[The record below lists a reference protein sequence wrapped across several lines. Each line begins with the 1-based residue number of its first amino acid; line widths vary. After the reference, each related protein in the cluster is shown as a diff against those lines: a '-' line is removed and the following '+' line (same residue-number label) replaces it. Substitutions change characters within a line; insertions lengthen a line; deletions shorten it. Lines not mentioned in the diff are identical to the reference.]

1 MGPRKFGFAPG
12 GNNGDKYGISDVNRR
27 EYRDMVMRKYHEN
40 SAKSNSKITEP
51 KIENAITENKVN
63 VAEENNI
70 EANSPKVE
78 NAAGNMK
85 SEKVDYI
92 DWPDWRIVVGYGEK
106 EDRQAEAEDEIAD
119 VNNAE
124 ISELKDEPIVEDV
137 NSIVEDAEPSAKVDN
152 AIEDVKPVVE
162 DARLSAKELA
172 AIWAESLEAQR
183 LARENYTE
191 DVKPIVE
198 DAKPITEDV
207 NSENQNTMQP
217 DKAREE
223 YYARKHEERAAQLA
237 QFRMNEYKE
246 KTGEQVDKNES
257 DRKLELRHQF
267 DQIKLETDTFLKMQA
282 GLGLMNEKE
291 IRDYKDNL
299 NKQEKNALEYM
310 RDGGDGSLAPMENL
324 MKRSLDQISVF
335 EANIQATPE
344 YQEME
349 RKKALVKKGLDA
361 IKERRGND
369 AELGVNDFHFKEK
382 AYKMQANLAEREF
395 LAKAFSAEDKKNTNE
410 ALNAATEKFNKLD
423 EEAIKLTRELKA
435 GGRKLTFEDYQ
446 KIDAAWGASAAAE
459 AKVNEIKNA
468 DRKEIAFDFAKNQY
482 EKVHKGEQMNGV
494 EGSFLS
500 KFNVLTG
507 EDTIEKFEPT
517 VKDKMGEVAAKMTNK
532 EDTPEGNPE
541 GESGDNPKGD
551 PEVDPSSDSK
561 DPEVDPNGKPKD
573 PEADPNGKPKDSE
586 ADPNG
591 KPKDSEADPN
601 SDPKDPEVDPSSD
614 SKDPEVD
621 PSGDPKDPEVDP
633 NGKPKDPEADPNGKP
648 KDSEADP
655 SDSEKDKK
663 KGLVAGVIDKIKKH
677 SHNIKLFLGV
687 AGAAVA
693 IAFLAQSGSK
703 FFANNTAVEQ
713 GMDKE
718 NNGNTDGDVEGAL
731 AEHDAGNEVDS
742 LIKGNSFNIMVDGN
756 ETKIELN
763 DNINPEFPGFTDSRR
778 SGNDMTFVDR
788 SGLESLKE
796 QGASSEALGAEGM
809 KEILNTMENP
819 NMASYLGASFGAFEM
834 ADSPTAVNDITYMIQ
849 HGDAEA
855 QVAIKEKANNTIA
868 NFLEGSTLK
877 LGSIMNE
884 TYQSGYASNNGGEG
898 NLQVDMALDKDGVFH
913 KDQAVEFVY
922 AENKDGE
929 NIMDMNVRDGFK
941 ENSLRALGVI
951 EKNAS
956 DGEVMNIM
964 SSVKILG
971 INVKC
976 GQVIFQYLK
985 TEKKEVTK
993 TVDKTE
999 VTTSVVTPENVE
1011 VVENK
1016 EPEPSKPKNETPPS
1030 TPKEN
1035 PKTPENNASEGK
1047 TNTASTDGNQQ
1058 KMGKVEADKAI
1069 YEFGDENHDATKQLP
1084 GSEIEDKAVFDQMVR
1099 EAAKQN
1105 LTPNSYVTT
1114 QDNSQGVVHQE
1125 DVATEKQADA
1135 ENRSVL
1141 AEEKPVERQDIQ
1153 GSHSEDKSFSD
1164 NDLGNIAK
1172 EAKADNTLAHE
1183 SGQTTTVDTTSSSE
1197 Q

>member
-1 MGPRKFGFAPG
+1 MGPKNMNFTPSRD
-12 GNNGDKYGISDVNRR
+12 NNN
-27 EYRDMVMRKYHEN
+27 
-40 SAKSNSKITEP
+40 
-51 KIENAITENKVN
+51 
-63 VAEENNI
+63 
-70 EANSPKVE
+70 
-78 NAAGNMK
+78 
-85 SEKVDYI
+85 
-92 DWPDWRIVVGYGEK
+92 
-106 EDRQAEAEDEIAD
+106 
-119 VNNAE
+119 
-124 ISELKDEPIVEDV
+124 
-137 NSIVEDAEPSAKVDN
+137 
-152 AIEDVKPVVE
+152 
-162 DARLSAKELA
+162 LSAKE
-172 AIWAESLEAQR
+172 QYYKDQHD
-183 LARENYTE
+183 AR
-191 DVKPIVE
+191 V
-198 DAKPITEDV
+198 
-207 NSENQNTMQP
+207 
-217 DKAREE
+217 
-223 YYARKHEERAAQLA
+223 AQLS
-237 QFRMNEYKE
+237 QFRMNNFKE
-246 KTGEQVDKNES
+246 TNGENVDRGES

-267 DQIKLETDTFLKMQA
+267 DQVKLEADTFLKMQA

-291 IRDYKDNL
+291 IREYKDNL
-299 NKQEKNALEYM
+299 NKQEKNALDYM
-310 RDGGDGSLAPMENL
+310 RDGGDGSFAPMENL
-324 MKRSLDQISVF
+324 MKRTLDQISDF
-335 EANIQATPE
+335 EAKIQATPE

-349 RKKALVKKGLDA
+349 QKKALAKKGLDM
-361 IKERRGND
+361 IKERREND
-369 AELGVNDFHFKEK
+369 ANLGVNDFRYKEK
-382 AYKMQANLAEREF
+382 VYKMQANLAEKDF
-395 LAKAFSAEDKKNTNE
+395 LAKAFSAEDKKNSNE
-410 ALNAATEKFNKLD
+410 ALDAATEKFNKLD

-459 AKVNEIKNA
+459 AKMNEIKNA
-468 DRKEIAFDFAKNQY
+468 DKKEIAFDFAQNQY
-482 EKVHKGEQMNGV
+482 KKIQKGEQMSGV

-517 VKDKMGEVAAKMTNK
+517 VKDKMGEVAAKITDAEEASEKNK
-532 EDTPEGNPE
+532 VEDKIEEVAENESKQTVEFPSAIAP
-541 GESGDNPKGD
+541 GEELKN
-551 PEVDPSSDSK
+551 ENQIELSK
-561 DPEVDPNGKPKD
+561 DEKDNVDFGGISAEKIAEMEKTGGPVLLDADNQIWMQKLPKD
-573 PEADPNGKPKDSE
+573 QLEQLQRMLPKDQLEQLQKILEEQKNGNSKTE
-586 ADPNG
+586 AI
-591 KPKDSEADPN
+591 DSN
-601 SDPKDPEVDPSSD
+601 SNKTEEP
-614 SKDPEVD
+614 
-621 PSGDPKDPEVDP
+621 
-633 NGKPKDPEADPNGKP
+633 
-648 KDSEADP
+648 
-655 SDSEKDKK
+655 SEKSETKESDTEDAEIENSEKENSETEKK
-663 KGLVAGVIDKIKKH
+663 KGFVAGVIEKIKKH
-677 SHNIKLFLGV
+677 SEGIKRFALV
-687 AGAAVA
+687 AGIGALVALAAH
-693 IAFLAQSGSK
+693 GGNK
-703 FFANNTAVEQ
+703 FNANSNTAVEKS
-713 GMDKE
+713 MD
-718 NNGNTDGDVEGAL
+718 NNGGTDGNVEGAL
-731 AEHDAGNEVDS
+731 AEHDTGSEVDS

-763 DNINPEFPGFTDSRR
+763 DNINPEFPGFTDARR

-999 VTTSVVTPENVE
+999 VTTPVVTPENVE

-1016 EPEPSKPKNETPPS
+1016 EPEPSKPKNETPAP

-1035 PKTPENNASEGK
+1035 PKTPENNVSEGK
-1047 TNTASTDGNQQ
+1047 TNTASANDGASKRDYTNRDSASEYL
-1058 KMGKVEADKAI
+1058 KGE
-1069 YEFGDENHDATKQLP
+1069 DERNAQTNLP
-1084 GSEIEDKAVFDQMVR
+1084 GSEITDKAQFDAMVK
-1099 EAAKQN
+1099 ESIEQN
-1105 LTPNSYVTT
+1105 SNPNTT
-1114 QDNSQGVVHQE
+1114 WTFQDNSQGIVHQE
-1125 DVATEKQADA
+1125 GVATEKQTDA

-1141 AEEKPVERQDIQ
+1141 AEEKPVVSEDVQ
-1153 GSHSEDKSFSD
+1153 GSHGENKSLTDVDIADAVRSATSD
-1164 NDLGNIAK
+1164 NK
-1172 EAKADNTLAHE
+1172 LAHE
-1183 SGQTTTVDTTSSSE
+1183 SGQTRTVNIDTNSE

>member
-1 MGPRKFGFAPG
+1 MGPKNMNFTPSRD
-12 GNNGDKYGISDVNRR
+12 NNN
-27 EYRDMVMRKYHEN
+27 
-40 SAKSNSKITEP
+40 
-51 KIENAITENKVN
+51 
-63 VAEENNI
+63 
-70 EANSPKVE
+70 
-78 NAAGNMK
+78 
-85 SEKVDYI
+85 
-92 DWPDWRIVVGYGEK
+92 
-106 EDRQAEAEDEIAD
+106 
-119 VNNAE
+119 
-124 ISELKDEPIVEDV
+124 
-137 NSIVEDAEPSAKVDN
+137 
-152 AIEDVKPVVE
+152 
-162 DARLSAKELA
+162 LSAKE
-172 AIWAESLEAQR
+172 QYYKDQHD
-183 LARENYTE
+183 AR
-191 DVKPIVE
+191 V
-198 DAKPITEDV
+198 
-207 NSENQNTMQP
+207 
-217 DKAREE
+217 
-223 YYARKHEERAAQLA
+223 AQLS
-237 QFRMNEYKE
+237 QFRMNNFKE
-246 KTGEQVDKNES
+246 TNGENVDRGES

-267 DQIKLETDTFLKMQA
+267 DQVKLEADTFLKMQA

-291 IRDYKDNL
+291 IREYKDNL
-299 NKQEKNALEYM
+299 NKQEKNALDYM
-310 RDGGDGSLAPMENL
+310 RDGGDGSFAPMENL
-324 MKRSLDQISVF
+324 MKRTLDQISDF
-335 EANIQATPE
+335 EAKIQATPE

-349 RKKALVKKGLDA
+349 QKKALAKKGLDM
-361 IKERRGND
+361 IKERREND
-369 AELGVNDFHFKEK
+369 ANLGVNDFRYKEK
-382 AYKMQANLAEREF
+382 VYKMQANLAEKDF
-395 LAKAFSAEDKKNTNE
+395 LAKAFSAEDKKNSNE
-410 ALNAATEKFNKLD
+410 ALDAATEKFNKLD

-459 AKVNEIKNA
+459 AKMNEIKNA
-468 DRKEIAFDFAKNQY
+468 DKKEIAFDFAQNQY
-482 EKVHKGEQMNGV
+482 KKIQKGEQMSGV

-517 VKDKMGEVAAKMTNK
+517 VKDKMGEVAAKITDAEEASEKNKVEDKIEEVAENESKQTVEFPPAIAPGEELKNENQIELSKDEKDNVDFGGISAEKIAEMEKTGGPVLLDADNQIWMQKLPKDQLEQLQRMLPKDQLEQLQKILENQKNGTSKAEVVDSNK
-532 EDTPEGNPE
+532 EEVE
-541 GESGDNPKGD
+541 ESGEKS
-551 PEVDPSSDSK
+551 ETKESDTE
-561 DPEVDPNGKPKD
+561 D
-573 PEADPNGKPKDSE
+573 ADIES
-586 ADPNG
+586 
-591 KPKDSEADPN
+591 
-601 SDPKDPEVDPSSD
+601 
-614 SKDPEVD
+614 
-621 PSGDPKDPEVDP
+621 
-633 NGKPKDPEADPNGKP
+633 
-648 KDSEADP
+648 
-655 SDSEKDKK
+655 SEKENSETEKK
-663 KGLVAGVIDKIKKH
+663 KGIVAGVIEKIKKH
-677 SHNIKLFLGV
+677 SEGIKRFALIAGIGALV
-687 AGAAVA
+687 ALAAH
-693 IAFLAQSGSK
+693 GGNK
-703 FFANNTAVEQ
+703 FNANNTAVEKS
-713 GMDKE
+713 MD
-718 NNGNTDGDVEGAL
+718 NNGDTDGNVGEAL
-731 AEHDAGNEVDS
+731 AEHDTGSEVDS

-964 SSVKILG
+964 SSIKILG

-993 TVDKTE
+993 TVDKTDI
-999 VTTSVVTPENVE
+999 TTPIVTPKNTE
-1011 VVENK
+1011 VKNK
-1016 EPEPSKPKNETPPS
+1016 EPGQKSETPPS

-1035 PKTPENNASEGK
+1035 PKTPENNVGNGK
-1047 TNTASTDGNQQ
+1047 TNTASANDGASKRDYTNRDSASEYL
-1058 KMGKVEADKAI
+1058 KGE
-1069 YEFGDENHDATKQLP
+1069 DERNAQTNLP
-1084 GSEIEDKAVFDQMVR
+1084 GSEITDKAQFDAMVK
-1099 EAAKQN
+1099 ESIEQN
-1105 LTPNSYVTT
+1105 SNPNTT
-1114 QDNSQGVVHQE
+1114 WTFQDNSQGIVHQE
-1125 DVATEKQADA
+1125 GVATEKQTDA

-1141 AEEKPVERQDIQ
+1141 PEEKPVVSEDVQ
-1153 GSHSEDKSFSD
+1153 GSHGENKSLTDVDIADAVRSATSD
-1164 NDLGNIAK
+1164 NK
-1172 EAKADNTLAHE
+1172 LAHE
-1183 SGQTTTVDTTSSSE
+1183 SGQTRTVNIDTNSE

>member
-1 MGPRKFGFAPG
+1 MGPKNMNSAPS
-12 GNNGDKYGISDVNRR
+12 GNNNG
-27 EYRDMVMRKYHEN
+27 
-40 SAKSNSKITEP
+40 
-51 KIENAITENKVN
+51 
-63 VAEENNI
+63 
-70 EANSPKVE
+70 
-78 NAAGNMK
+78 
-85 SEKVDYI
+85 
-92 DWPDWRIVVGYGEK
+92 
-106 EDRQAEAEDEIAD
+106 
-119 VNNAE
+119 
-124 ISELKDEPIVEDV
+124 
-137 NSIVEDAEPSAKVDN
+137 
-152 AIEDVKPVVE
+152 
-162 DARLSAKELA
+162 LSAKE
-172 AIWAESLEAQR
+172 QYYKDQHD
-183 LARENYTE
+183 AR
-191 DVKPIVE
+191 V
-198 DAKPITEDV
+198 
-207 NSENQNTMQP
+207 
-217 DKAREE
+217 
-223 YYARKHEERAAQLA
+223 AQLA
-237 QFRMNEYKE
+237 QFRMNNFKDSNGESVDRGE
-246 KTGEQVDKNES
+246 K

-282 GLGLMNEKE
+282 GLGLMSEKE
-291 IRDYKDNL
+291 IREYKDNL
-299 NKQEKNALEYM
+299 NRQENNALEYM
-310 RDGGDGSLAPMENL
+310 RDGGEGSLVPMENL
-324 MKRSLDQISVF
+324 MKRSLDQISDF
-335 EANIQATPE
+335 EAKIQATPE

-349 RKKALVKKGLDA
+349 QKKALAKKGLDM
-361 IKERRGND
+361 IKERRDND
-369 AELGVNDFHFKEK
+369 ANLGVNDFHYKEK
-382 AYKMQANLAEREF
+382 VYKMQANLAEKDF
-395 LAKAFSAEDKKNTNE
+395 LAKAFSAEDKKNSNE
-410 ALNAATEKFNKLD
+410 ALDAATEKFNKLD

-459 AKVNEIKNA
+459 AKMNEIKNA
-468 DRKEIAFDFAKNQY
+468 DKKEIAFDFAQNQY
-482 EKVHKGEQMNGV
+482 KKIQKGEQMSGV

-517 VKDKMGEVAAKMTNK
+517 VKDKMGEVAAKI
-532 EDTPEGNPE
+532 
-541 GESGDNPKGD
+541 
-551 PEVDPSSDSK
+551 SDV
-561 DPEVDPNGKPKD
+561 E
-573 PEADPNGKPKDSE
+573 EA
-586 ADPNG
+586 
-591 KPKDSEADPN
+591 
-601 SDPKDPEVDPSSD
+601 
-614 SKDPEVD
+614 
-621 PSGDPKDPEVDP
+621 
-633 NGKPKDPEADPNGKP
+633 
-648 KDSEADP
+648 
-655 SDSEKDKK
+655 SEKDKVEDKIEEVAENESKQTVEFPPAIVPGEELKNESQLELSKDRKDDVDFGGISAEKMAEMEKTGGPVLLDADNQIWMQKLPKDQLEQLQKMLEKQKNGTNKTEVIDSDKEEVEEPGEKAETKESDTEDTDIESSEKENSGTEKK
-663 KGLVAGVIDKIKKH
+663 KGIVAGVIEKIKKH
-677 SHNIKLFLGV
+677 SEGIKRFALV
-687 AGAAVA
+687 AGIGALVALAAH
-693 IAFLAQSGSK
+693 GGNK
-703 FFANNTAVEQ
+703 FNANSNTAVEKS
-713 GMDKE
+713 MD
-718 NNGNTDGDVEGAL
+718 NNGGTDGNVEEAL

-742 LIKGNSFNIMVDGN
+742 LIKENSFNIMVDGN

-999 VTTSVVTPENVE
+999 VTTSVVTPENIE

-1035 PKTPENNASEGK
+1035 PKTPENNVNEGK
-1047 TNTASTDGNQQ
+1047 TNTASANEGASKRDYTNRDSASEYLKG
-1058 KMGKVEADKAI
+1058 E
-1069 YEFGDENHDATKQLP
+1069 DEKNAQTNLP
-1084 GSEIEDKAVFDQMVR
+1084 GSEITDKAQFDAMVK
-1099 EAAKQN
+1099 ESIEQN
-1105 LTPNSYVTT
+1105 SNPNTT
-1114 QDNSQGVVHQE
+1114 WTFQDNSQGIVHQE
-1125 DVATEKQADA
+1125 GVATEKQTDA

-1141 AEEKPVERQDIQ
+1141 AEEKPVVSEDVQ
-1153 GSHSEDKSFSD
+1153 GSHSSEEKSLTDSDIASAVNSANSD
-1164 NDLGNIAK
+1164 NK
-1172 EAKADNTLAHE
+1172 VAHE
-1183 SGQTTTVDTTSSSE
+1183 SGQTRTVNIDTNSE

>member
-1 MGPRKFGFAPG
+1 MGPKNMNFAPSG
-12 GNNGDKYGISDVNRR
+12 NNNGDKYGISDVNKR
-27 EYRDMVMRKYHEN
+27 EYRDRVMQERRAEYAKQLQEN
-40 SAKSNSKITEP
+40 SETQIDNNKSP
-51 KIENAITENKVN
+51 F
-63 VAEENNI
+63 
-70 EANSPKVE
+70 
-78 NAAGNMK
+78 
-85 SEKVDYI
+85 
-92 DWPDWRIVVGYGEK
+92 
-106 EDRQAEAEDEIAD
+106 
-119 VNNAE
+119 
-124 ISELKDEPIVEDV
+124 
-137 NSIVEDAEPSAKVDN
+137 SAREQYYN
-152 AIEDVKPVVE
+152 EQH
-162 DARLSAKELA
+162 DAR
-172 AIWAESLEAQR
+172 
-183 LARENYTE
+183 
-191 DVKPIVE
+191 V
-198 DAKPITEDV
+198 
-207 NSENQNTMQP
+207 
-217 DKAREE
+217 
-223 YYARKHEERAAQLA
+223 AQLV
-237 QFRMNEYKE
+237 QFRMNNFKE
-246 KTGEQVDKNES
+246 SNGENIDRGEK

-282 GLGLMNEKE
+282 GLGLMSEKE
-291 IRDYKDNL
+291 VREYKDNL
-299 NKQEKNALEYM
+299 NKQEKNALDYM
-310 RDGGDGSLAPMENL
+310 RDGGEGSLVPMENL
-324 MKRSLDQISVF
+324 MKRSLDQISDF
-335 EANIQATPE
+335 EAKIQATPE

-349 RKKALVKKGLDA
+349 QKKALAKKGLDM
-361 IKERRGND
+361 IKERRDND
-369 AELGVNDFHFKEK
+369 ANLGVNDFHYKEK
-382 AYKMQANLAEREF
+382 VYKMQANLAEKDF
-395 LAKAFSAEDKKNTNE
+395 LAKAFSAEDKKNSNE
-410 ALNAATEKFNKLD
+410 ALDAATEKFNKLD

-459 AKVNEIKNA
+459 AKMNEIKNA
-468 DRKEIAFDFAKNQY
+468 DKKEIAFDFAQNQY
-482 EKVHKGEQMNGV
+482 KKIQKGEQMSGV

-507 EDTIEKFEPT
+507 EDTVEKFEPT
-517 VKDKMGEVAAKMTNK
+517 VKDKMGEVAAKITDV
-532 EDTPEGNPE
+532 EET
-541 GESGDNPKGD
+541 
-551 PEVDPSSDSK
+551 
-561 DPEVDPNGKPKD
+561 
-573 PEADPNGKPKDSE
+573 
-586 ADPNG
+586 
-591 KPKDSEADPN
+591 
-601 SDPKDPEVDPSSD
+601 
-614 SKDPEVD
+614 
-621 PSGDPKDPEVDP
+621 
-633 NGKPKDPEADPNGKP
+633 
-648 KDSEADP
+648 
-655 SDSEKDKK
+655 SEKDKAEDKIEEVAENESKQTVEFPPAIVPGEELKNENQIELSKDKKDNVDFGGISAEKIAEMEKTGGPVLLDADNQIWMQKLPKDQLEQLQKMLPKDQLEQLQKMLEKQKNGNSKTETVNPNNETTEEPSEKSEIKVSDTEGANIESSEKENSETEKK
-663 KGLVAGVIDKIKKH
+663 KGIVAGVIEKIKKH
-677 SHNIKLFLGV
+677 SDGIKRFALI
-687 AGAAVA
+687 AWTGAM
-693 IAFLAQSGSK
+693 IALAAHGGNK
-703 FFANNTAVEQ
+703 FNTNNNTAVEKS
-713 GMDKE
+713 MD
-718 NNGNTDGDVEGAL
+718 NNGDTDGNVEEAL
-731 AEHDAGNEVDS
+731 AEHDAGSEVDS
-742 LIKGNSFNIMVDGN
+742 LIRGNSFNIMVDGN

-763 DNINPEFPGFTDSRR
+763 DNINPEFPGFTDARR

-956 DGEVMNIM
+956 DGEVMEVM

-1016 EPEPSKPKNETPPS
+1016 EPEPFKPKNETPAP

-1035 PKTPENNASEGK
+1035 PKTPENNVSEGK

-1084 GSEIEDKAVFDQMVR
+1084 GSEIEDKAIFDQMVR
-1099 EAAKQN
+1099 EAAKQD

-1125 DVATEKQADA
+1125 GVATEKQEDA
-1135 ENRSVL
+1135 KNRSVL
-1141 AEEKPVERQDIQ
+1141 PEEKPVERQDIQ
-1153 GSHSEDKSFSD
+1153 GSHSEDKSLTDVDIADAVRSANSD
-1164 NDLGNIAK
+1164 NKI
-1172 EAKADNTLAHE
+1172 AHE
-1183 SGQTTTVDTTSSSE
+1183 SGQTTTVDATSNSE

>member
-1 MGPRKFGFAPG
+1 MGPKNMNSAPS
-12 GNNGDKYGISDVNRR
+12 GNNNG
-27 EYRDMVMRKYHEN
+27 
-40 SAKSNSKITEP
+40 
-51 KIENAITENKVN
+51 
-63 VAEENNI
+63 
-70 EANSPKVE
+70 
-78 NAAGNMK
+78 
-85 SEKVDYI
+85 
-92 DWPDWRIVVGYGEK
+92 
-106 EDRQAEAEDEIAD
+106 
-119 VNNAE
+119 
-124 ISELKDEPIVEDV
+124 
-137 NSIVEDAEPSAKVDN
+137 
-152 AIEDVKPVVE
+152 
-162 DARLSAKELA
+162 LSAKE
-172 AIWAESLEAQR
+172 QYYKDQHD
-183 LARENYTE
+183 AR
-191 DVKPIVE
+191 VV
-198 DAKPITEDV
+198 
-207 NSENQNTMQP
+207 
-217 DKAREE
+217 
-223 YYARKHEERAAQLA
+223 QLA
-237 QFRMNEYKE
+237 QFRMNNFKDSNGESVDRGE
-246 KTGEQVDKNES
+246 K

-282 GLGLMNEKE
+282 GLGLMSEKE
-291 IRDYKDNL
+291 IREYKDNL
-299 NKQEKNALEYM
+299 NRQENNALEYM
-310 RDGGDGSLAPMENL
+310 RDGGDGNFAPMENL
-324 MKRSLDQISVF
+324 MKRTLDQISDF
-335 EANIQATPE
+335 EAKIQATPE

-349 RKKALVKKGLDA
+349 QKKALAKKGLDM
-361 IKERRGND
+361 IKERRDND
-369 AELGVNDFHFKEK
+369 ANLGVNDFHYKEK
-382 AYKMQANLAEREF
+382 VYKMQANLAEKDF
-395 LAKAFSAEDKKNTNE
+395 LAKAFSAEDKKNSNE

-459 AKVNEIKNA
+459 AKMNEIKNA
-468 DRKEIAFDFAKNQY
+468 DKKEIAFDFAQNQY
-482 EKVHKGEQMNGV
+482 KKIQKGEQMSGV

-507 EDTIEKFEPT
+507 EDTVEKFEPT
-517 VKDKMGEVAAKMTNK
+517 VKDKMGEVAAKITDV
-532 EDTPEGNPE
+532 EET
-541 GESGDNPKGD
+541 
-551 PEVDPSSDSK
+551 
-561 DPEVDPNGKPKD
+561 
-573 PEADPNGKPKDSE
+573 
-586 ADPNG
+586 
-591 KPKDSEADPN
+591 
-601 SDPKDPEVDPSSD
+601 
-614 SKDPEVD
+614 
-621 PSGDPKDPEVDP
+621 
-633 NGKPKDPEADPNGKP
+633 
-648 KDSEADP
+648 
-655 SDSEKDKK
+655 SEKDKAEDKIEEVAENESKQTVEFPPAIVPGEELKNENQIELSKDKKDNVDFGGISAEKIAEMEKTGGPVLLDADNQIWMQKLPKDQLEQLQKMLPKDQLEQLQKILENQKNGNSKTETVDPNSEATEGSSEKSETKESDTEDAEIENSEKENSEKESSETEKK
-663 KGLVAGVIDKIKKH
+663 KGFVAGVIEKIKKH
-677 SHNIKLFLGV
+677 SEGIKRFALV
-687 AGAAVA
+687 AGIGALIALAAH
-693 IAFLAQSGSK
+693 GGNK
-703 FFANNTAVEQ
+703 FNANSNTAVEKS
-713 GMDKE
+713 MD
-718 NNGNTDGDVEGAL
+718 NNGGTDGNVEGAL
-731 AEHDAGNEVDS
+731 AEHDTGSEVDS

-763 DNINPEFPGFTDSRR
+763 DNINPEFPGFTDARR

-964 SSVKILG
+964 SSVRILG

-999 VTTSVVTPENVE
+999 ITTSVVTPENVE

-1030 TPKEN
+1030 TPREN
-1035 PKTPENNASEGK
+1035 PKTPENNVNEGK
-1047 TNTASTDGNQQ
+1047 TNTASANEDDIKLAETTKEAGFANREGN
-1058 KMGKVEADKAI
+1058 
-1069 YEFGDENHDATKQLP
+1069 DERNVQTNTP
-1084 GSEIEDKAVFDQMVR
+1084 GSEVTDAAHFDQMVR
-1099 EAAKQN
+1099 EAAKQD
-1105 LTPNSYVTT
+1105 LTPNSFITT
-1114 QDNSQGVVHQE
+1114 QDNSQGIVHQE
-1125 DVATEKQADA
+1125 GVATEKQTDA
-1135 ENRSVL
+1135 KNKSVL
-1141 AEEKPVERQDIQ
+1141 PEESRPEQSNPE
-1153 GSHSEDKSFSD
+1153 GSVLKEDKVETAQD
-1164 NDLGNIAK
+1164 
-1172 EAKADNTLAHE
+1172 KADLMSAANADNAKAHE
-1183 SGQTTTVDTTSSSE
+1183 SGQTRTVNIDTISE

>member
-1 MGPRKFGFAPG
+1 MGPKNMNSAPS
-12 GNNGDKYGISDVNRR
+12 GNNNG
-27 EYRDMVMRKYHEN
+27 
-40 SAKSNSKITEP
+40 
-51 KIENAITENKVN
+51 
-63 VAEENNI
+63 
-70 EANSPKVE
+70 
-78 NAAGNMK
+78 
-85 SEKVDYI
+85 
-92 DWPDWRIVVGYGEK
+92 
-106 EDRQAEAEDEIAD
+106 
-119 VNNAE
+119 
-124 ISELKDEPIVEDV
+124 
-137 NSIVEDAEPSAKVDN
+137 
-152 AIEDVKPVVE
+152 
-162 DARLSAKELA
+162 LSAKE
-172 AIWAESLEAQR
+172 QYYKDQHD
-183 LARENYTE
+183 AR
-191 DVKPIVE
+191 V
-198 DAKPITEDV
+198 
-207 NSENQNTMQP
+207 
-217 DKAREE
+217 
-223 YYARKHEERAAQLA
+223 AQLA
-237 QFRMNEYKE
+237 QFRMNNFKDSNGESVDRGE
-246 KTGEQVDKNES
+246 K

-282 GLGLMNEKE
+282 GLGLMSEKE
-291 IRDYKDNL
+291 IREYKDNL
-299 NKQEKNALEYM
+299 NRQENNALEYM
-310 RDGGDGSLAPMENL
+310 RDGGDGNFAPMENL
-324 MKRSLDQISVF
+324 MKRTLDQISDF
-335 EANIQATPE
+335 EAKIQAT
-344 YQEME
+344 
-349 RKKALVKKGLDA
+349 L
-361 IKERRGND
+361 
-369 AELGVNDFHFKEK
+369 
-382 AYKMQANLAEREF
+382 
-395 LAKAFSAEDKKNTNE
+395 SAEDKKNSNE
-410 ALNAATEKFNKLD
+410 ALDAATEKFNKLD

-459 AKVNEIKNA
+459 AKMNEIKNA
-468 DRKEIAFDFAKNQY
+468 DKKEIAFDFAQNQY
-482 EKVHKGEQMNGV
+482 KKIQKGEQMSGV

-507 EDTIEKFEPT
+507 EDTVEKFEPT
-517 VKDKMGEVAAKMTNK
+517 VKDKMGEVAAKITDV
-532 EDTPEGNPE
+532 EET
-541 GESGDNPKGD
+541 
-551 PEVDPSSDSK
+551 
-561 DPEVDPNGKPKD
+561 
-573 PEADPNGKPKDSE
+573 
-586 ADPNG
+586 
-591 KPKDSEADPN
+591 
-601 SDPKDPEVDPSSD
+601 
-614 SKDPEVD
+614 
-621 PSGDPKDPEVDP
+621 
-633 NGKPKDPEADPNGKP
+633 
-648 KDSEADP
+648 
-655 SDSEKDKK
+655 SEKDKAEDKIEEVAENESKQTVEFPPAIVPGEELKNENQIELSKDKKDNVDFGGISAEKIAEMEKTGGPVLLDADNQIWMQKLPKDQLEQLQKMLEEQKNGNSKTEAIDSNSDKIEESSEKSETTESDTEDTDIESSEKENSETEKK
-663 KGLVAGVIDKIKKH
+663 KGIVAGVIEKIKKH
-677 SHNIKLFLGV
+677 SDGIKRFALI
-687 AGAAVA
+687 AWTGAM
-693 IAFLAQSGSK
+693 IALAAHGGNK
-703 FFANNTAVEQ
+703 INTNNNTAVEKS
-713 GMDKE
+713 MD
-718 NNGNTDGDVEGAL
+718 NSGDTNGNVEEAL
-731 AEHDAGNEVDS
+731 AEYDADSEVDS

-985 TEKKEVTK
+985 TEKKEATK

-1016 EPEPSKPKNETPPS
+1016 EPAPSKPKNETPPS

-1035 PKTPENNASEGK
+1035 PKTPENNMNEGK
-1047 TNTASTDGNQQ
+1047 TNTASANEDDIKLSETV
-1058 KMGKVEADKAI
+1058 KEAGFANR
-1069 YEFGDENHDATKQLP
+1069 EGSDERNVQTNTP
-1084 GSEIEDKAVFDQMVR
+1084 GSEVTDAAHFDQMVR
-1099 EAAKQN
+1099 EAAKQD
-1105 LTPNSYVTT
+1105 LTPNSFITT
-1114 QDNSQGVVHQE
+1114 QDNSQGIVHQE
-1125 DVATEKQADA
+1125 GVATEKQTDA
-1135 ENRSVL
+1135 VNKSVL
-1141 AEEKPVERQDIQ
+1141 PEESRPEQSNPE
-1153 GSHSEDKSFSD
+1153 GSVLKEDKVETAQD
-1164 NDLGNIAK
+1164 
-1172 EAKADNTLAHE
+1172 KADLMSAANADNAKAHE
-1183 SGQTTTVDTTSSSE
+1183 SGQTRTVNIDTTSE

>member
-1 MGPRKFGFAPG
+1 MGPKNMNSAPS
-12 GNNGDKYGISDVNRR
+12 GNNNG
-27 EYRDMVMRKYHEN
+27 
-40 SAKSNSKITEP
+40 
-51 KIENAITENKVN
+51 
-63 VAEENNI
+63 
-70 EANSPKVE
+70 
-78 NAAGNMK
+78 
-85 SEKVDYI
+85 
-92 DWPDWRIVVGYGEK
+92 
-106 EDRQAEAEDEIAD
+106 
-119 VNNAE
+119 
-124 ISELKDEPIVEDV
+124 
-137 NSIVEDAEPSAKVDN
+137 
-152 AIEDVKPVVE
+152 
-162 DARLSAKELA
+162 LSAKE
-172 AIWAESLEAQR
+172 QYYKDQHD
-183 LARENYTE
+183 AR
-191 DVKPIVE
+191 V
-198 DAKPITEDV
+198 
-207 NSENQNTMQP
+207 
-217 DKAREE
+217 
-223 YYARKHEERAAQLA
+223 AQLA
-237 QFRMNEYKE
+237 QFRMNNFKDSNGESVDRGE
-246 KTGEQVDKNES
+246 K

-282 GLGLMNEKE
+282 GLGLMSEKE
-291 IRDYKDNL
+291 IREYKDNL
-299 NKQEKNALEYM
+299 NRQENNALEYM
-310 RDGGDGSLAPMENL
+310 RDGGEGSLVPMENL
-324 MKRSLDQISVF
+324 MKRSLDQISDF
-335 EANIQATPE
+335 EAKIQATPE

-349 RKKALVKKGLDA
+349 QKKALAKKGLDM
-361 IKERRGND
+361 IKERRDND
-369 AELGVNDFHFKEK
+369 ANLGVNDFHYKEK
-382 AYKMQANLAEREF
+382 VYKMQANLAEKDF
-395 LAKAFSAEDKKNTNE
+395 LAKAFSAEDKKNSNE
-410 ALNAATEKFNKLD
+410 ALDAATEKFNKLD

-459 AKVNEIKNA
+459 AKMNEIKNA
-468 DRKEIAFDFAKNQY
+468 DKKEIAFDFAQNQY
-482 EKVHKGEQMNGV
+482 KKIQKGEQMSGV

-507 EDTIEKFEPT
+507 EDTVEKFEPT
-517 VKDKMGEVAAKMTNK
+517 VKDKMGEVAAKITDV
-532 EDTPEGNPE
+532 EET
-541 GESGDNPKGD
+541 
-551 PEVDPSSDSK
+551 
-561 DPEVDPNGKPKD
+561 
-573 PEADPNGKPKDSE
+573 
-586 ADPNG
+586 
-591 KPKDSEADPN
+591 
-601 SDPKDPEVDPSSD
+601 
-614 SKDPEVD
+614 
-621 PSGDPKDPEVDP
+621 
-633 NGKPKDPEADPNGKP
+633 
-648 KDSEADP
+648 
-655 SDSEKDKK
+655 SEKDKAEDKIEEVTENESKQTVEFPPAIVPGEELKNENQIELSKDKKDNVDFGGISAEKIAEMEKTGGPVLPDADNQIWMQKLPKDQLEQLQKMLPKDQLEQLQKILEEQKNGNSKTEAIDSNSNKTEEPSEKSETKESDTEDAEIENSEKENSETEKK
-663 KGLVAGVIDKIKKH
+663 KGFVAGVIEKIKKH
-677 SHNIKLFLGV
+677 SEGIKRFALV
-687 AGAAVA
+687 AGIGALVALAAH
-693 IAFLAQSGSK
+693 GGNK
-703 FFANNTAVEQ
+703 FNANSNTAVEKS
-713 GMDKE
+713 MD
-718 NNGNTDGDVEGAL
+718 NNGGTDGNVEGAL
-731 AEHDAGNEVDS
+731 AEHDTGSEVDS

-763 DNINPEFPGFTDSRR
+763 DNINPEFPGFTDARR

-999 VTTSVVTPENVE
+999 VTTPVVTPENVE

-1016 EPEPSKPKNETPPS
+1016 EPEPSKPKNETPAP

-1035 PKTPENNASEGK
+1035 PKTPENNVSEGK
-1047 TNTASTDGNQQ
+1047 TNTASANDGASKRDYTNRDSASEYL
-1058 KMGKVEADKAI
+1058 KGE
-1069 YEFGDENHDATKQLP
+1069 DERNAQTNLP
-1084 GSEIEDKAVFDQMVR
+1084 GSEITDKAQFDAMVK
-1099 EAAKQN
+1099 ESIEQN
-1105 LTPNSYVTT
+1105 SNPNTT
-1114 QDNSQGVVHQE
+1114 WTFQDNSQGIVHQE
-1125 DVATEKQADA
+1125 GVATEKQTDA

-1141 AEEKPVERQDIQ
+1141 AEEKPVVSEDVQ
-1153 GSHSEDKSFSD
+1153 GSHGENKSLTDVDIADAVRSATSD
-1164 NDLGNIAK
+1164 NK
-1172 EAKADNTLAHE
+1172 LAHE
-1183 SGQTTTVDTTSSSE
+1183 SGQTRTVNIDTNSE

>member
-1 MGPRKFGFAPG
+1 MGPKNMNFAPSG
-12 GNNGDKYGISDVNRR
+12 NNNGDKYGISDVNKR
-27 EYRDMVMRKYHEN
+27 EYRDRVMQERRAEYAKQLQEN
-40 SAKSNSKITEP
+40 SETQIDNNKSP
-51 KIENAITENKVN
+51 F
-63 VAEENNI
+63 
-70 EANSPKVE
+70 
-78 NAAGNMK
+78 
-85 SEKVDYI
+85 
-92 DWPDWRIVVGYGEK
+92 
-106 EDRQAEAEDEIAD
+106 
-119 VNNAE
+119 
-124 ISELKDEPIVEDV
+124 
-137 NSIVEDAEPSAKVDN
+137 SAREQYYN
-152 AIEDVKPVVE
+152 EQH
-162 DARLSAKELA
+162 DAR
-172 AIWAESLEAQR
+172 
-183 LARENYTE
+183 
-191 DVKPIVE
+191 V
-198 DAKPITEDV
+198 
-207 NSENQNTMQP
+207 
-217 DKAREE
+217 
-223 YYARKHEERAAQLA
+223 AQLA
-237 QFRMNEYKE
+237 QFRMNNFKDSNGESVDRGE
-246 KTGEQVDKNES
+246 K

-282 GLGLMNEKE
+282 GLGLMSEKE
-291 IRDYKDNL
+291 IREYKDNL
-299 NKQEKNALEYM
+299 NRQENNALEYM
-310 RDGGDGSLAPMENL
+310 RDGGDGNFAPMENL
-324 MKRSLDQISVF
+324 MKRTLDQISDF
-335 EANIQATPE
+335 EAKIQATPE

-349 RKKALVKKGLDA
+349 QKKALAKKGLDM
-361 IKERRGND
+361 IKERRDND
-369 AELGVNDFHFKEK
+369 ANLGVNDFHYKEK
-382 AYKMQANLAEREF
+382 VYKMQANLAEKDF
-395 LAKAFSAEDKKNTNE
+395 LAKAFSAEDKKNSNE
-410 ALNAATEKFNKLD
+410 ALDAATEKFNKLD

-459 AKVNEIKNA
+459 AKMNEIKNA
-468 DRKEIAFDFAKNQY
+468 DKKEIAFDFAQNQY
-482 EKVHKGEQMNGV
+482 KKIQKGEQMSGV

-507 EDTIEKFEPT
+507 EDTVEKFEPT
-517 VKDKMGEVAAKMTNK
+517 VKDKMGEVAAKITDV
-532 EDTPEGNPE
+532 EET
-541 GESGDNPKGD
+541 
-551 PEVDPSSDSK
+551 
-561 DPEVDPNGKPKD
+561 
-573 PEADPNGKPKDSE
+573 
-586 ADPNG
+586 
-591 KPKDSEADPN
+591 
-601 SDPKDPEVDPSSD
+601 
-614 SKDPEVD
+614 
-621 PSGDPKDPEVDP
+621 
-633 NGKPKDPEADPNGKP
+633 
-648 KDSEADP
+648 
-655 SDSEKDKK
+655 SEKDKAEDKIEEVAENESKQTVEFPPAIVPGEELKNENQIELSKDKKDNVDFGGISAEKIAEMEKTGGPVLLDADNQIWMQKLPKDQLEQLQKMLEEQKNGNSKTEAIDSNSNKTEEPSEKSETKESDTEDAEIENSEKENSEKESSETEKK
-663 KGLVAGVIDKIKKH
+663 KGFVAGVIEKIKKH
-677 SHNIKLFLGV
+677 SEGIKRFALIAGIGALV
-687 AGAAVA
+687 ALAAH
-693 IAFLAQSGSK
+693 GGNK
-703 FFANNTAVEQ
+703 FNANSNTAVEKS
-713 GMDKE
+713 MD
-718 NNGNTDGDVEGAL
+718 NNGGTDGNVEEAL

-763 DNINPEFPGFTDSRR
+763 DNINPEFPGFTDARR

-985 TEKKEVTK
+985 TEKKGVTK

-1011 VVENK
+1011 VIENK

-1035 PKTPENNASEGK
+1035 PKTPENKVSEGK
-1047 TNTASTDGNQQ
+1047 TNTASANEDDIKLSETVKEAGFANREGN
-1058 KMGKVEADKAI
+1058 
-1069 YEFGDENHDATKQLP
+1069 DERNVQTNTP
-1084 GSEIEDKAVFDQMVR
+1084 GSEVTDAAHFDQMVR
-1099 EAAKQN
+1099 EAAKQD
-1105 LTPNSYVTT
+1105 LTPNSFITT
-1114 QDNSQGVVHQE
+1114 QDNSQGIVHQE
-1125 DVATEKQADA
+1125 GVATEKQTDA
-1135 ENRSVL
+1135 KNKSVL
-1141 AEEKPVERQDIQ
+1141 PEESRPEQSNPE
-1153 GSHSEDKSFSD
+1153 GSVLKEDKVETAQD
-1164 NDLGNIAK
+1164 
-1172 EAKADNTLAHE
+1172 KADLMSAANADNAKAHE
-1183 SGQTTTVDTTSSSE
+1183 SGQTRTVNIDTTSE

>member
-1 MGPRKFGFAPG
+1 MGPKNMNSAPS
-12 GNNGDKYGISDVNRR
+12 GNNNG
-27 EYRDMVMRKYHEN
+27 
-40 SAKSNSKITEP
+40 
-51 KIENAITENKVN
+51 
-63 VAEENNI
+63 
-70 EANSPKVE
+70 
-78 NAAGNMK
+78 
-85 SEKVDYI
+85 
-92 DWPDWRIVVGYGEK
+92 
-106 EDRQAEAEDEIAD
+106 
-119 VNNAE
+119 
-124 ISELKDEPIVEDV
+124 
-137 NSIVEDAEPSAKVDN
+137 
-152 AIEDVKPVVE
+152 
-162 DARLSAKELA
+162 LSAKE
-172 AIWAESLEAQR
+172 QYYKDQHD
-183 LARENYTE
+183 AR
-191 DVKPIVE
+191 V
-198 DAKPITEDV
+198 
-207 NSENQNTMQP
+207 
-217 DKAREE
+217 
-223 YYARKHEERAAQLA
+223 AQLA
-237 QFRMNEYKE
+237 QFRMNNFKDSNGESVDRSE
-246 KTGEQVDKNES
+246 K

-282 GLGLMNEKE
+282 GLGLMSEKE
-291 IRDYKDNL
+291 IREYKDNL
-299 NKQEKNALEYM
+299 NRQENNALEYM
-310 RDGGDGSLAPMENL
+310 RDGGEGSLVPMENL
-324 MKRSLDQISVF
+324 MKRSLDQISDF
-335 EANIQATPE
+335 EAKIQATPE

-349 RKKALVKKGLDA
+349 QKKALAKKGLDM
-361 IKERRGND
+361 IKERRDND
-369 AELGVNDFHFKEK
+369 ANLGVNDFHYKEK
-382 AYKMQANLAEREF
+382 VYKMQANLAEKDF
-395 LAKAFSAEDKKNTNE
+395 LAKAFSAEDKKNSNE
-410 ALNAATEKFNKLD
+410 ALDAATEKFNKLD

-459 AKVNEIKNA
+459 AKMNEIKNA
-468 DRKEIAFDFAKNQY
+468 DKKEIAFDFAQNQY
-482 EKVHKGEQMNGV
+482 KKIQKGEQMSGV

-507 EDTIEKFEPT
+507 EDTVEKFEPT
-517 VKDKMGEVAAKMTNK
+517 VKDKMGEVAAKITDV
-532 EDTPEGNPE
+532 EET
-541 GESGDNPKGD
+541 
-551 PEVDPSSDSK
+551 
-561 DPEVDPNGKPKD
+561 
-573 PEADPNGKPKDSE
+573 
-586 ADPNG
+586 
-591 KPKDSEADPN
+591 
-601 SDPKDPEVDPSSD
+601 
-614 SKDPEVD
+614 
-621 PSGDPKDPEVDP
+621 
-633 NGKPKDPEADPNGKP
+633 
-648 KDSEADP
+648 
-655 SDSEKDKK
+655 SEKDKAEDKIEEVAENESKQTVEFSPAIVPGEELKNENQIELSKDKKDNVDFGGISAEKIAEMEKTGGPVLLDADNQIWMQKLPKDQLEQLQKMLPKDQLEQLQKMLEKQKNGNSKTETVDPNSETTEEPSEKSETKESDIEGANIESSKKENSEKENSETEKK
-663 KGLVAGVIDKIKKH
+663 KGIVAGVIEKIKKH
-677 SHNIKLFLGV
+677 SDGIKRFALI
-687 AGAAVA
+687 AWTGAM
-693 IAFLAQSGSK
+693 IALAAHGGNK
-703 FFANNTAVEQ
+703 INTNNNTAVEKS
-713 GMDKE
+713 MD
-718 NNGNTDGDVEGAL
+718 NSGDTNGNVEEAL
-731 AEHDAGNEVDS
+731 AEYDAGSEVDS

-763 DNINPEFPGFTDSRR
+763 DNVNPEFPGFTDSRR

-999 VTTSVVTPENVE
+999 VTTPVVTPENVE

-1016 EPEPSKPKNETPPS
+1016 EPEPSKPKNETPAP

-1035 PKTPENNASEGK
+1035 PKTPENNVSEGK
-1047 TNTASTDGNQQ
+1047 TNTASANEDDIKLSKTVKEAGFTNREGN
-1058 KMGKVEADKAI
+1058 
-1069 YEFGDENHDATKQLP
+1069 DEHNVQTSTP
-1084 GSEIEDKAVFDQMVR
+1084 GSEVTDAAHFDQMVR
-1099 EAAKQN
+1099 EAAKQD
-1105 LTPNSYVTT
+1105 LTPNSFITT
-1114 QDNSQGVVHQE
+1114 EDNSQGIVHQE
-1125 DVATEKQADA
+1125 GVATEKQTDA
-1135 ENRSVL
+1135 KNKSVL
-1141 AEEKPVERQDIQ
+1141 PEESRPEQSNPE
-1153 GSHSEDKSFSD
+1153 GSVSKEDKVVTAQD
-1164 NDLGNIAK
+1164 KADLMSA
-1172 EAKADNTLAHE
+1172 AKADNAKAHE
-1183 SGQTTTVDTTSSSE
+1183 SGQTRTVDIDTNSE

>member
-1 MGPRKFGFAPG
+1 MGPKNMNSAPS
-12 GNNGDKYGISDVNRR
+12 GNNNG
-27 EYRDMVMRKYHEN
+27 
-40 SAKSNSKITEP
+40 
-51 KIENAITENKVN
+51 
-63 VAEENNI
+63 
-70 EANSPKVE
+70 
-78 NAAGNMK
+78 
-85 SEKVDYI
+85 
-92 DWPDWRIVVGYGEK
+92 
-106 EDRQAEAEDEIAD
+106 
-119 VNNAE
+119 
-124 ISELKDEPIVEDV
+124 
-137 NSIVEDAEPSAKVDN
+137 
-152 AIEDVKPVVE
+152 
-162 DARLSAKELA
+162 LSAKE
-172 AIWAESLEAQR
+172 QYYKDQHD
-183 LARENYTE
+183 AR
-191 DVKPIVE
+191 V
-198 DAKPITEDV
+198 
-207 NSENQNTMQP
+207 
-217 DKAREE
+217 
-223 YYARKHEERAAQLA
+223 AQLA
-237 QFRMNEYKE
+237 QFRMNNFKDSNGESVDRGE
-246 KTGEQVDKNES
+246 K

-282 GLGLMNEKE
+282 GLGLMSEKE
-291 IRDYKDNL
+291 IREYKDNL
-299 NKQEKNALEYM
+299 NRQENNALEYM
-310 RDGGDGSLAPMENL
+310 RDGGDGNFAPMENL
-324 MKRSLDQISVF
+324 MKRTLDQISDF
-335 EANIQATPE
+335 EAKIQATPE

-349 RKKALVKKGLDA
+349 QKKALAKKGLDM
-361 IKERRGND
+361 IKERRDND
-369 AELGVNDFHFKEK
+369 ANLGVNDFHYKEK
-382 AYKMQANLAEREF
+382 VYKMQANLAEKDF
-395 LAKAFSAEDKKNTNE
+395 LAKAFSAEDKKNSNE
-410 ALNAATEKFNKLD
+410 ALDAATEKFNKLD

-459 AKVNEIKNA
+459 AKMNEIKNA
-468 DRKEIAFDFAKNQY
+468 DKKEIAFDFAQNQY
-482 EKVHKGEQMNGV
+482 KKIQKGEQMSGV

-507 EDTIEKFEPT
+507 EDTVEKFEPT
-517 VKDKMGEVAAKMTNK
+517 VKDKMGEVAAKITDV
-532 EDTPEGNPE
+532 EET
-541 GESGDNPKGD
+541 
-551 PEVDPSSDSK
+551 
-561 DPEVDPNGKPKD
+561 
-573 PEADPNGKPKDSE
+573 
-586 ADPNG
+586 
-591 KPKDSEADPN
+591 
-601 SDPKDPEVDPSSD
+601 
-614 SKDPEVD
+614 
-621 PSGDPKDPEVDP
+621 
-633 NGKPKDPEADPNGKP
+633 
-648 KDSEADP
+648 
-655 SDSEKDKK
+655 SEKDKAEDKIEEVAENESKQTVEFPPAIVPGEELKNENQIELSKDKKDKKDNVDFGGISAEKIAEMEKTGGPVLLDADNQIWMQKLPKDQLEQLQKMLEEQKNGNSKTEAIDSNSDKIEESSEKSETTESDTEDTDIESSEKENSETEKK
-663 KGLVAGVIDKIKKH
+663 KGIVAGVIEKIKKH
-677 SHNIKLFLGV
+677 SDGIKRFALI
-687 AGAAVA
+687 AWTGAM
-693 IAFLAQSGSK
+693 IALAAHGGNK
-703 FFANNTAVEQ
+703 INTNNNTAVEKS
-713 GMDKE
+713 MD
-718 NNGNTDGDVEGAL
+718 NSGDTNGNVEEAL
-731 AEHDAGNEVDS
+731 AEYDADSEVDS

-834 ADSPTAVNDITYMIQ
+834 ADSPTTVNDITYMIQ

-999 VTTSVVTPENVE
+999 VTTPVVTPENVE

-1016 EPEPSKPKNETPPS
+1016 EPEPSKPKNETPAP

-1035 PKTPENNASEGK
+1035 PKTPENNVSEGK
-1047 TNTASTDGNQQ
+1047 TNTASANEDDIKLSKTVKEAGFTNREGN
-1058 KMGKVEADKAI
+1058 
-1069 YEFGDENHDATKQLP
+1069 DEHNVQTSTP
-1084 GSEIEDKAVFDQMVR
+1084 GSEVTDAAHFDQMVR
-1099 EAAKQN
+1099 EAAKQD
-1105 LTPNSYVTT
+1105 LTPNSFITT
-1114 QDNSQGVVHQE
+1114 EDNSQGIVHQE
-1125 DVATEKQADA
+1125 GVATEKQTDA
-1135 ENRSVL
+1135 KNKSVL
-1141 AEEKPVERQDIQ
+1141 PEESRPEQSNPE
-1153 GSHSEDKSFSD
+1153 GSVSKEDKVVTAQD
-1164 NDLGNIAK
+1164 KADLMSA
-1172 EAKADNTLAHE
+1172 AKADNAKAHE
-1183 SGQTTTVDTTSSSE
+1183 SGQTRTVDIDTNSE